1 MAGRAAGYLV
11 VCVGLAAGA
20 VVARVAA
27 ASATA
32 SVRVPRYGV
41 FERALSFSTSAAN
54 PWEQVRERVTLS
66 GPHRRKISIGG
77 FYSSPGTWTFRFA
90 PDTLGTW
97 RWTAR
102 ISYGTHTVADHGSFV
117 VVAGQ
122 SHGFV
127 RRNPANRYRWVFSN
141 GEPYDP
147 IGLQDCTVRVYT
159 DDPLTG
165 FGFDG
170 GLGTPPRW
178 TSLEPYLSTFAAAG
192 FDLFRWGPDNCSFA
206 LWNTIAP
213 GGNVY
218 STQGGAYADR
228 LMRAL
233 RRHGFRIEFVLFGL
247 DSHFPMGTSP
257 ADVAAVERYVKY
269 VADRYGAF
277 VDFWELLNE
286 TTVPDAWYAAV
297 GSYLEQ
303 VDPYHHPVGTSW
315 PRPDLPGID
324 FGSDHWYQTEPDL
337 DSDLVA
343 WRRLRA
349 EPARA
354 YGKPTLVDEQGN
366 SGHNWDPTSAVRMRL
381 RAWTAFFAEAILVF
395 WNTSATKD
403 YAKQAANIY
412 LGQQERGYVRVLA
425 RYMRGFGPQARVIAA
440 PVRGRSDLRA
450 YALRGPKEF
459 GLYLVDGA
467 SHSEIVRGA
476 HVVVSP
482 ARPGRAVWIDPAT
495 GRQLATGR
503 VAAGRQTLAVPP
515 FTADVALEITA
526 AGPR

>member
-1 MAGRAAGYLV
+1 V
-11 VCVGLAAGA
+11 VLCIGLAAGA
-20 VVARVAA
+20 VAARVAA
-27 ASATA
+27 ASGTA
-32 SVRVPRYGV
+32 FPRVPRYGV
-41 FERALSFSTSAAN
+41 FERALRFSTSAAN
-54 PWEQVRERVTLS
+54 PWAQVTERVMLS
-66 GPHRRKISIGG
+66 GPQRRRVSIGG
-77 FYSSPGTWTFRFA
+77 FYSGHSTWTFRFA
-90 PDTLGTW
+90 PDTLGKW

-102 ISYGTHTVADHGSFV
+102 ISDGTHTVADQGNFV
-117 VVAGQ
+117 VVAGP
-122 SHGFV
+122 SPGFV
-127 RRNPANRYRWVFSN
+127 RRNPANHYRWMFSN

-192 FDLFRWGPDNCSFA
+192 FDLFRWGPNNCSFA
-206 LWNTIAP
+206 LWNAISP
-213 GGNVY
+213 DGNVY
-218 STQGGAYADR
+218 SAQGGAYADR

-233 RRHGFRIEFVLFGL
+233 RRHGFRVEFVLFGL
-247 DSHFPMGTSP
+247 DSHFPTDTSP
-257 ADVAAVERYVKY
+257 TDLGAVERYVKY
-269 VADRYGAF
+269 VVDRYGAF

-297 GSYLEQ
+297 GGFLRR

-315 PRPDLPGID
+315 SRPDLPDID
-324 FGSDHWYQTEPDL
+324 FGSDHWYQTEPEL
-337 DSDLVA
+337 DSDLVT
-343 WRRLRA
+343 WQRLRA

-381 RAWTAFFAEAILVF
+381 RVWTAFFAEATLVF

-412 LGQQERGYVRVLA
+412 LGPQERGYVSVLS
-425 RYMRGFGPQARVIAA
+425 RYMRGFDPQARV
-440 PVRGRSDLRA
+440 VTSRVLGGSDLRA

-467 SHSEIVRGA
+467 SHSAIVRGA
-476 HVVVSP
+476 RVVVSP

-495 GRQLATGR
+495 GRQLATGH
-503 VAAGRQTLAVPP
+503 VQAGRPTLAVPP
-515 FTADVALEITA
+515 FRTDVALEITA